1 MPRSGPPKRLTLLSM
16 ALAAAASAAGAPP
29 PAPGAAGTA
38 GADAAA
44 KPIELVVDATDA
56 PRGVFHSRLVIP
68 ATPGPL
74 ALAYPKWIQGEHTP
88 TGPISELAGLAITAL
103 GRTLPWRRDPL
114 EMFVFHVEVPD
125 GADAVAVELDYLSP
139 PAAFGSGY
147 GETPN
152 ATPHLAIVD
161 WHDLLVYPVGRAAT
175 EIPIRASL
183 RLPAGWQFDTALH
196 VESAESAESA
206 SGDQAGIPAAPP
218 AGDRAAA
225 AGQPGSSGTG
235 DPRGT
240 PRIPR
245 TLAFAATTLYTL
257 LDSPLLAGDVFRT
270 VEVAGGGGVPPVR
283 LSLAADRRA
292 SLEVPAARLAAYRR
306 VPVEAEALFGARH
319 YREYHWLVALGDTLD
334 ENGLEH
340 HESSDDRGRA
350 GMFTDPSLLLRWGI
364 LLPHEYVHSWNGKY
378 RRPAGLATADPLAP
392 LRTELLWVYE
402 GLTRYLGDVL
412 LTTRSG
418 IRTPAQSRDYLA
430 WVAATQDRDRPGRQ
444 WRPLVDTAAA
454 IPGFDAAPAAWTAY
468 RRGRDYYDEAMLI
481 WLEADTLLR
490 QRSGNARSLDDF
502 CRAFFGGDGSGA
514 AAGPTVPYV
523 AYVADDVY
531 ATLGRI
537 VPYDWR
543 GFFASRVE
551 AIAPRAPLGGLEA
564 AGWKVVYDD
573 RPNDY
578 QAALATVQ
586 ETVDLSLSLGIWVK
600 KDGTVA
606 DVVVGSPAWQAGFGP
621 GMKVVA
627 MDAVKWSPEAAA
639 AALLAA
645 AHRTA
650 PIAVTV
656 EQGDEIRV
664 LQIDYHAGE
673 RHPHLERD
681 PARPDLLQAILA
693 PRRP

>member
-1 MPRSGPPKRLTLLSM
+1 MPRTGAFLFRALCFAAALATLSM
-16 ALAAAASAAGAPP
+16 PRWAAGAAASTAAGA
-29 PAPGAAGTA
+29 T
-38 GADAAA
+38 A
-44 KPIELVVDATDA
+44 KPIELLVDASDA
-56 PRGVFHSRLVIP
+56 PRGIFHSRLVIP
-68 ATPGPL
+68 AAPGPL

-88 TGPISELAGLAITAL
+88 TGPISELAGLTVTAL

-114 EMFVFHVEVPD
+114 EMFVFRVEVPD
-125 GADAVAVELDYLSP
+125 GADAVAVTFDYLSP

-161 WHDLLVYPVGRAAT
+161 WHDLLIYPVGRAAT
-175 EIPIRASL
+175 EIPIRATL
-183 RLPAGWQFDTALH
+183 RLPAGWQFDSALH
-196 VESAESAESA
+196 LESAESA
-206 SGDQAGIPAAPP
+206 
-218 AGDRAAA
+218 AGDR
-225 AGQPGSSGTG
+225 PGGGGTG
-235 DPRGT
+235 EAPRL
-240 PRIPR
+240 PR
-245 TLAFAATTLYTL
+245 TMAFAATTLYTL

-270 VEVAGGGGVPPVR
+270 VEIAGGGGVPPVR

-292 SLEVPAARLAAYRR
+292 SLQVPEARIAAYRR
-306 VPVEAEALFGARH
+306 LPIEAEALFGARH

-350 GMFTDPSLLLRWGI
+350 GMFTDPSLLLRWGM

-418 IRTPAQSRDYLA
+418 IRTPSQTRDYLA
-430 WVAATQDRDRPGRQ
+430 FVAATQDRDRPGRQ
-444 WRPLVDTAAA
+444 WRPRVDTPAAPTA
-454 IPGFDAAPAAWTAY
+454 VDAPPAAWTAY

-502 CRAFFGGDGSGA
+502 CRAFFGGDGA
-514 AAGPTVPYV
+514 AATAGSSVPYLP
-523 AYVADDVY
+523 YTADDLY
-531 ATLGRI
+531 TALGRI

-543 GFFASRVE
+543 AFFASRVE
-551 AIAPRAPLGGLEA
+551 AITPRAPLGGLEA

-573 RPNDY
+573 RPNEY
-578 QAALATVQ
+578 QAALAAVQ
-586 ETVDLSLSLGIWVK
+586 EIVDLSLSLGIWVK
-600 KDGTVA
+600 KDGAVA

-627 MDAVKWSPEAAA
+627 IDAVKWSPEAAA

-656 EQGDEIRV
+656 EQGDDLRV
-664 LQIDYHAGE
+664 LQIDYHGGE
-673 RHPHLERD
+673 RHAHLERD

-693 PRRP
+693 PKRP

>member
-1 MPRSGPPKRLTLLSM
+1 MPRTGPLKRLTLLSL
-16 ALAAAASAAGAPP
+16 ALATAAAAASALP
-29 PAPGAAGTA
+29 PAPGPAGTA
-38 GADAAA
+38 AAPVA
-44 KPIELVVDATDA
+44 PAAPTTGRPIELAVDASDA
-56 PRGVFHSRLVIP
+56 PRGIFHSRLVIP
-68 ATPGPL
+68 AAPGPL

-88 TGPISELAGLAITAL
+88 TGPISELAGLAVTAL
-103 GRTLPWRRDPL
+103 GKTLPWRRDPL
-114 EMFVFHVEVPD
+114 EMFVFRVEVPA
-125 GADAVAVELDYLSP
+125 GADAVTVALDYLSP
-139 PAAFGSGY
+139 PASFGSGY

-161 WHDLLVYPVGRAAT
+161 WHDLLIYPVGRAAT

-183 RLPAGWQFDTALH
+183 RLPAGWQYDTALRLESP
-196 VESAESAESA
+196 ESAESGESAKTAESSA
-206 SGDQAGIPAAPP
+206 SAGGQLAGSPAAH
-218 AGDRAAA
+218 A
-225 AGQPGSSGTG
+225 PGK
-235 DPRGT
+235 
-240 PRIPR
+240 PR
-245 TLAFAATTLYTL
+245 TLAFAPTTLYTL

-270 VEVAGGGGVPPVR
+270 VEIAGGGGVAPVR
-283 LSLAADRRA
+283 LSVAADRRA

-306 VPVEAEALFGARH
+306 LPVEAEALFGARH
-319 YREYHWLVALGDTLD
+319 YREYHWLLALGDTLD

-350 GMFTDPSLLLRWGI
+350 GMFTDPSLLLRWGM

-418 IRTPAQSRDYLA
+418 IRTPEQSREYLA
-430 WVAATQDRDRPGRQ
+430 WVAATQDRNRPGRQ

-454 IPGFDAAPAAWTAY
+454 IPAFDGAPAAWTAY

-502 CRAFFGGDGSGA
+502 CRAFFGGDGA
-514 AAGPTVPYV
+514 AATAAGSSVPYLP
-523 AYVADDVY
+523 YTADDVE
-531 ATLGRI
+531 AALGRI

-543 GFFASRVE
+543 AFFASRVE
-551 AIAPRAPLGGLEA
+551 AITPRAPLGGLEA
-564 AGWKVVYDD
+564 AGWKLVYDE
-573 RPNDY
+573 RPNAY
-578 QAALATVQ
+578 QAALAAVQ
-586 ETVDLSLSLGIWVK
+586 EIVDLSLSLGIWVK
-600 KDGTVA
+600 KDGVVA

-627 MDAVKWSPEAAA
+627 VDAVKWSPEAAA
-639 AALLAA
+639 AALPAA

-656 EQGDEIRV
+656 EQGDQIRV
-664 LQIDYHAGE
+664 LQLDYHGGE
-673 RHPHLERD
+673 RHPHLQRD

-693 PRRP
+693 PQKP